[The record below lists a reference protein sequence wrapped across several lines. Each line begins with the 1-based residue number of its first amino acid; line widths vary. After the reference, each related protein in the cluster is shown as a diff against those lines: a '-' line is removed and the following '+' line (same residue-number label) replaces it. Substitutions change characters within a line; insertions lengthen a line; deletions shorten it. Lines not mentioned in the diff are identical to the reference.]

1 MKLLYWVGFGFIFEP
16 FETAKPSW
24 AVLGCA
30 EADTQ
35 AGSWPC
41 SAWSLPSHCL
51 LYFLSLCSIEFLSLQ
66 IRLWPRNSKGCLG
79 SVSFQAQFLAIYMA
93 CSLLDSFCWAS
104 SFSPS
109 PSPLTLLTLAALSRP
124 LVPASGAPP
133 VHHSQLLW
141 DALSALP
148 SAAPLETPL
157 SALMG
162 S

>member
-1 MKLLYWVGFGFIFEP
+1 MKCCFIGLFLNHLKLWSHPEL
-16 FETAKPSW
+16 SQ
-24 AVLGCA
+24 AVLKQ
-30 EADTQ
+30 THR

-66 IRLWPRNSKGCLG
+66 ILLWPKNSKGCLG
-79 SVSFQAQFLAIYMA
+79 SVSFQTQFLAVYLS
-93 CSLLDSFCWAS
+93 CSLLDSFCGAS

-124 LVPASGAPP
+124 LVPEPGAPP
-133 VHHSQLLW
+133 LHHSHLLW
-141 DALSALP
+141 DALSALT
-148 SAAPLETPL
+148 SAAPLETPFSSL
-157 SALMG
+157 LG